1 VSRARVEIAEQ
12 PEVVARLLD
21 RQRKAIDAL
30 AADMRRRE
38 SRYAVLAA
46 RGTSDN
52 AARYAQHVL
61 GRILGLPVVL
71 AAPSLHTL
79 YGAPPRYADA
89 VVIGVSQ
96 SGASPDIVSVVADAA
111 KQGALTAAIT
121 NASTS
126 PLADAAEHVI
136 DLNAGEERSV
146 AATKT
151 YTASLAAIAA
161 LAASGDAALTA
172 EVEGLPAALAGQLAL
187 SAGGDDRAQRPLATS
202 GDAAHA
208 VRAAADWDRLTVVGR
223 GAHYATAFEAAL
235 KIRELAGIV
244 AEPYSPADLLHGP
257 IAAVTAEQP
266 LLAIAPAGPTEQ
278 SMRELVA
285 AARERGAH
293 VAAIGHDRTL
303 GDPFLELV
311 DVPEWLGPV
320 VAIVPAQ
327 LLAVGVAEQRGID
340 VDAPFGLSK
349 ITLTR

>member
-1 VSRARVEIAEQ
+1 VLVSLARAEIAQQ
-12 PEVVARLLD
+12 PDVVARLLE
-21 RQRKAIDAL
+21 RERPAIDAL
-30 AADMRRRE
+30 AAELRRRE
-38 SRYAVLAA
+38 PRYAVLAA
-46 RGTSDN
+46 RGPSDN

-61 GRILGLPVVL
+61 GRILRLPVVL

-79 YGAPPRYADA
+79 YDAPPRYADA
-89 VVIGVSQ
+89 VVIGISQ
-96 SGASPDIVSVVADAA
+96 SGASPDIVTVVAEGT

-121 NASTS
+121 NVPSS
-126 PLADAAEHVI
+126 PLAGAAQHVI
-136 DLNAGEERSV
+136 DLGAGEERSV

-172 EVEGLPAALAGQLAL
+172 EVQRLPGALAEQLAL
-187 SAGGDDRAQRPLATS
+187 T
-202 GDAAHA
+202 AAAADA
-208 VRAAADWDRLTVVGR
+208 VRAGADWQRLTVVGR

-257 IAAVTAEQP
+257 IAAVGPRQP

-278 SMRELVA
+278 SMREVVA
-285 AARERGAH
+285 AARERGAR

-311 DVPEWLGPV
+311 DIPEWLSPV

-327 LLAVGVAEQRGID
+327 LLAVGLAEERGVE